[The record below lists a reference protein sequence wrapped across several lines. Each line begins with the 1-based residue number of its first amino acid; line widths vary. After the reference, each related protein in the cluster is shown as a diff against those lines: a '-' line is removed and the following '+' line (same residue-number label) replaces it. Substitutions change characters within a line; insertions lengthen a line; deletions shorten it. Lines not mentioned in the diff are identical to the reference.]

1 MGRPPRAVRSSRF
14 RGLPPRPLMGVPMKN
29 PAAGLGIALVVC
41 TSVAPLSQHAVLDS
55 DAEARLIVERPEIR
69 RALAIVR
76 ELETGGER
84 ELIELTEIPAPPFG
98 EAARAARYVELLGG
112 AGLDDVSVDEVGNV
126 LARRPGSGDGETVA
140 IVAHL
145 DTVFPAATQ
154 VTVRRQRGRLYA
166 PGIGD
171 NTRGLILL
179 LNVARA
185 LARADVQTVAD
196 ILFVGSVGEEGLG
209 NLRGVRHL
217 LRADGPRVD
226 QFIAIDGGPD
236 SRVVNQA
243 LGSRRYRVTLTGPG
257 GHSWGDFGLAN
268 PAHALGGAMFYFD
281 EAAAAV
287 VNEGPPTS
295 YNVGRIGG
303 GTSVN
308 AVPHESWA
316 EVDLRSVDPDQLERL
331 DDVLRRSVER
341 ALDEQNR
348 RRDRGE
354 PLAAELELIGDRPTG
369 TVDPDTPLVRRALA
383 VTRLLGLSPEL
394 GAGSTDANLP
404 IADGIPAITIS
415 RGGAGGGAHSFDEWW
430 APDDAHVGTERAL
443 LLLVASAGLVD

>member
-1 MGRPPRAVRSSRF
+1 
-14 RGLPPRPLMGVPMKN
+14 MKN

-41 TSVAPLSQHAVLDS
+41 ASAVPLSQQAVLDP
-55 DAEARLIVERPEIR
+55 DAEVRLIVERPEIR

-145 DTVFPAATQ
+145 DTVFPAEVQ
-154 VTVRRQRGRLYA
+154 VTVRRERDRLYA

-185 LARADVQTVAD
+185 LERADVQTGAD

-209 NLRGVRHL
+209 DLRGVRHL
-217 LRADGPRVD
+217 LRAEGPRVD
-226 QFIAIDGGPD
+226 QFIAIDGGTD

-243 LGSRRYRVTLTGPG
+243 LGSRRYRISVTGSG

-268 PAHALGGAMFYFD
+268 PAHALSRAIFYFD
-281 EAAAAV
+281 EAAGEV
-287 VNEGPPTS
+287 VNVGPPTS

-316 EVDLRSVDPDQLERL
+316 EVDLRSVDPDQLERMT
-331 DDVLRRSVER
+331 DVLRRSVDR

-354 PLAAELELIGDRPTG
+354 PLVAELELIGDRPSG
-369 TVDPDTPLVRRALA
+369 TMDPNTPLVRRALA
-383 VTRLLGLSPEL
+383 VTRLLGLSPQL
-394 GAGSTDANLP
+394 GAASTDANLP
-404 IADGIPAITIS
+404 IADGIPAVTIG
-415 RGGAGGGAHSFDEWW
+415 RGGAGGGAHSLGGWW
-430 APDDAHVGTERAL
+430 AANDAHVGTERAL